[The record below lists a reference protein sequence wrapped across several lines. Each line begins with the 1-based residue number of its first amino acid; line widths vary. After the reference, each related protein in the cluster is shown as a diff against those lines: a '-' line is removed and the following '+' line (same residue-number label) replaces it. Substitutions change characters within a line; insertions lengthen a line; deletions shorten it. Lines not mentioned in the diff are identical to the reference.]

1 MWISLEQYNN
11 SAPVFIFITSAN
23 QFTMSSQN
31 ITELIS
37 RNFPQYSSSIQ
48 FAHIHHLDLNPFPQ
62 PFNAPIQPLQNSFPN
77 LQSTSLS
84 SEQTIVRQYD

>member
-48 FAHIHHLDLNPFPQ
+48 FARIHHLDLNPFPQ
-62 PFNAPIQPLQNSFPN
+62 PFNTPIQQFQNSFPN

-84 SEQTIVRQYD
+84 SEQTIVRQYY